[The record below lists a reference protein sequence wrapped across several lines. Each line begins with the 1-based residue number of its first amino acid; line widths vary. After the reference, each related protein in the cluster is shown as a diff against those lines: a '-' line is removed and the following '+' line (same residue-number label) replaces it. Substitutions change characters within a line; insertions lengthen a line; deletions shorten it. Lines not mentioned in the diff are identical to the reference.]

1 MIFLPFRLIMNTPA
15 QSAIINNMRDVI
27 LVKLI
32 RPPYQAIRS
41 EGINFWKTYFY
52 LDGEL
57 WSALIALAC
66 IIILLCIVGIVVICF
81 LWAR

>member
-1 MIFLPFRLIMNTPA
+1 MNTPA
-15 QSAIINNMRDVI
+15 QKKIINNMRDIIRIQVI
-27 LVKLI
+27 RTPYLPVK
-32 RPPYQAIRS
+32 S

-52 LDGEL
+52 LDGDL

-66 IIILLCIVGIVVICF
+66 IIILLSIVGIIVICF